1 MIPLVASSIT
11 EDTGRKAGLEQE
23 LKDSQQA
30 RSDAKATMA
39 TTTAIR
45 EKEAAAFAAA
55 DAEYKGNIAAL
66 EGAISSI
73 SKDMFGGFL
82 QTEAAASVRKLAL
95 AGPAMSDMARRE
107 LLAFLSA
114 DQGEGYVPQSGEIVG
129 ILNQLKDEMV
139 GTLAGLTND
148 EKAAIGTYND
158 LIASKT
164 KEVAALTAA
173 IEAKSKRVGELGV
186 NIALKEN
193 DVEDTREALAADQ
206 KFLGD
211 LKKDCGSKTAEYE
224 ENKQTR
230 SVELTALAD
239 TIKVLNDDAA
249 LELFKKTLPSASL
262 LQVQMRTD
270 TVRHRALAVLSKVQR
285 EAKSIRPQLDML
297 ALALHGKQV
306 GFGKVIAMIDN
317 MIVLLKKEQVEDDA
331 KKENCATQFDSA
343 DDAKKGLEQK
353 ISSHESSMEE
363 ADEGII
369 ALKAELKALE
379 DGIEA
384 LDKSVAE
391 ATEQRKKEHA
401 EHTELMA
408 NDSAAK
414 DLINWAKNRLNK
426 LYNKGLFKPAPKR
439 SLDEEERITVNLGG
453 TLAPTQPPAGIAGTG
468 ISAFAQATTHVQS
481 KEAPPPAPETYG
493 AYTNQE
499 SSGVIAMMDLLIKD
513 LDKEMQVAKVQEN
526 DAQAEY
532 EEMVQENDAQ
542 AEYEE

>member
-73 SKDMFGGFL
+73 SKGMVGGFL

-114 DQGEGYVPQSGEIVG
+114 DHGEGYVPQSGEIVG

-148 EKAAIGTYND
+148 EKAAIATYND

-186 NIALKEN
+186 NIAQKEN

-206 KFLGD
+206 KFLAD

-224 ENKQTR
+224 EHKQTR

-285 EAKSIRPQLDML
+285 AAKSMRPQLDML

-317 MIVLLKKEQVEDDA
+317 MIVLLKKE
-331 KKENCATQFDSA
+331 NCATQFDSA
-343 DDAKKGLEQK
+343 DDAKKGLEQT

-414 DLINWAKNRLNK
+414 DLINWAKN
-426 LYNKGLFKPAPKR
+426 
-439 SLDEEERITVNLGG
+439 S
-453 TLAPTQPPAGIAGTG
+453 
-468 ISAFAQATTHVQS
+468 
-481 KEAPPPAPETYG
+481 
-493 AYTNQE
+493 
-499 SSGVIAMMDLLIKD
+499 
-513 LDKEMQVAKVQEN
+513 
-526 DAQAEY
+526 
-532 EEMVQENDAQ
+532 
-542 AEYEE
+542 